1 MMARFLCDDKAFGLA
16 YIDIFAYDMDSFIS
30 PAEARIPAMLTRSVL
45 LSLLLCL
52 LVLPLDSSLAAPG
65 KNLSVGEAREMLQKN
80 SQLFLLDV
88 RTPEEYSRG
97 RIEGGQLIPI
107 DQLVARQGEIP
118 EDRPILVY
126 CAVGSRSSQV
136 ADYLATRRKQP
147 VYNLFGGIWAWQ
159 LRGFPVLQGRP

>member
-1 MMARFLCDDKAFGLA
+1 
-16 YIDIFAYDMDSFIS
+16 
-30 PAEARIPAMLTRSVL
+30 MLTRFGFL
-45 LSLLLCL
+45 FFILTSLLL
-52 LVLPLDSSLAAPG
+52 PLDRSLAAPV

-80 SQLFLLDV
+80 SQFFLLDV

-97 RIEGGQLIPI
+97 RIEGGRLIPI

-118 EDRPILVY
+118 EDRPVLVY

-159 LRGFPVLQGRP
+159 LRGFPVLKGRP

>member
-1 MMARFLCDDKAFGLA
+1 MIARFLCDDKAFGLV
-16 YIDIFAYDMDSFIS
+16 YIDIFAYDVGSFIS
-30 PAEARIPAMLTRSVL
+30 LAEARIPAMLTRSVL

-52 LVLPLDSSLAAPG
+52 LLLPLDSSLAAPG
-65 KNLSVGEAREMLQKN
+65 KNLSVGEARQMLQKN
-80 SQLFLLDV
+80 PQLFLLDV

-97 RIEGGQLIPI
+97 RIEGGRLIPI

>member
-1 MMARFLCDDKAFGLA
+1 MARFLFDDKAFGLV
-16 YIDIFAYDMDSFIS
+16 YIDIFAYDKDLFI
-30 PAEARIPAMLTRSVL
+30 PLTEARIPAMLTRYGF
-45 LSLLLCL
+45 LLLL
-52 LVLPLDSSLAAPG
+52 LTLLLLPLDCSLAAPV

-80 SQLFLLDV
+80 SRLFLLDV
-88 RTPEEYSRG
+88 RTPEEYTRA
-97 RIEGGQLIPI
+97 RIEGGRLIPI
-107 DQLVARQGEIP
+107 DQLAARQGEVP

-136 ADYLATRRKQP
+136 AEYLAARRQQP